1 MKSRNLIL
9 VRHGQSEW
17 NAKNLFTGWKD
28 PGLTDQG
35 VSEAKNAGKLILE
48 QNIEFDV
55 MYTSMLSRAQK
66 TGDIILGILNH
77 KEIPIIKNEALNER
91 HYGSL
96 AGLNKDDARKK
107 WGDELVHNIASIL
120 GIEAGAAMPIR
131 PVVHCSARESDR
143 INSTH
148 YQGVPT
154 CGEAQMVSGAM
165 GCPYGCF
172 GYGDC
177 EAVCEFDAI
186 HIVAGLA
193 TVDYHKCVGCGAC
206 EKACPRQLIE
216 MLALREDPMLVI
228 ACATMDKAKDVRS
241 YCKVGCMGCGLC
253 VKMAPNMFQM
263 RNNLAVID
271 YEKYGNKEDRDKAT
285 GKCPRSMMVY
295 VGKNAVVETV
305 DNAAAAQA

>member
-48 QNIEFDV
+48 QKIEFDV

-107 WGDELVHNIASIL
+107 WGDEQVHIWRRSFDIPPPDGESLKDTADRVLPYFETEIMPKVVSGSSIL
-120 GIEAGAAMPIR
+120 IAAHGNSLRALIMKLDSISPEDIVKLEIPTGAPIQYEFTPDGI
-131 PVVHCSARESDR
+131 
-143 INSTH
+143 
-148 YQGVPT
+148 
-154 CGEAQMVSGAM
+154 
-165 GCPYGCF
+165 
-172 GYGDC
+172 
-177 EAVCEFDAI
+177 
-186 HIVAGLA
+186 
-193 TVDYHKCVGCGAC
+193 VDK
-206 EKACPRQLIE
+206 K
-216 MLALREDPMLVI
+216 
-228 ACATMDKAKDVRS
+228 T
-241 YCKVGCMGCGLC
+241 
-253 VKMAPNMFQM
+253 
-263 RNNLAVID
+263 NL
-271 YEKYGNKEDRDKAT
+271 YEK
-285 GKCPRSMMVY
+285 
-295 VGKNAVVETV
+295 
-305 DNAAAAQA
+305 QL

>member
-48 QNIEFDV
+48 QKIEFDV

-107 WGDELVHNIASIL
+107 WGEEQVHIWRRSFDMPPPDGESLKDTADRVLPYFEAEIMPKVISGSSIL
-120 GIEAGAAMPIR
+120 IAAHGNSLRALIMKLDSISPEDIVKLEIPTGAPIQYEFTPDGI
-131 PVVHCSARESDR
+131 
-143 INSTH
+143 
-148 YQGVPT
+148 
-154 CGEAQMVSGAM
+154 
-165 GCPYGCF
+165 
-172 GYGDC
+172 
-177 EAVCEFDAI
+177 
-186 HIVAGLA
+186 
-193 TVDYHKCVGCGAC
+193 VDK
-206 EKACPRQLIE
+206 K
-216 MLALREDPMLVI
+216 
-228 ACATMDKAKDVRS
+228 T
-241 YCKVGCMGCGLC
+241 
-253 VKMAPNMFQM
+253 
-263 RNNLAVID
+263 NL
-271 YEKYGNKEDRDKAT
+271 YEK
-285 GKCPRSMMVY
+285 
-295 VGKNAVVETV
+295 
-305 DNAAAAQA
+305 QL

>member
-66 TGDIILGILNH
+66 TGDIILRILNH

-107 WGDELVHNIASIL
+107 WGDEQVHIWRRSFDMPPPDGESLKDTADRVLPYFETEIMPKVISGSSIL
-120 GIEAGAAMPIR
+120 IAAHGNSLRALIMKLDSISPEDIVKLEIPTGAPIQYEFTPDGI
-131 PVVHCSARESDR
+131 
-143 INSTH
+143 
-148 YQGVPT
+148 
-154 CGEAQMVSGAM
+154 
-165 GCPYGCF
+165 
-172 GYGDC
+172 
-177 EAVCEFDAI
+177 
-186 HIVAGLA
+186 
-193 TVDYHKCVGCGAC
+193 VDK
-206 EKACPRQLIE
+206 K
-216 MLALREDPMLVI
+216 
-228 ACATMDKAKDVRS
+228 T
-241 YCKVGCMGCGLC
+241 
-253 VKMAPNMFQM
+253 
-263 RNNLAVID
+263 NL
-271 YEKYGNKEDRDKAT
+271 YEK
-285 GKCPRSMMVY
+285 
-295 VGKNAVVETV
+295 
-305 DNAAAAQA
+305 QL